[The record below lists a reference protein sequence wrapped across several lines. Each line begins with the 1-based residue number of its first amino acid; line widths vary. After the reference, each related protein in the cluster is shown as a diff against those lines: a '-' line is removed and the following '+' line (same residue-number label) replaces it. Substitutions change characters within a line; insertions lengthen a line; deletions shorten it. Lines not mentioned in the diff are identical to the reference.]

1 MTIALILST
10 GAVML
15 GLFALTLALAL
26 ALSLRDGARSTP
38 RSTAMDRLR
47 AMRFEGNSHS
57 SGS

>member
-1 MTIALILST
+1 MTIALVLST

-26 ALSLRDGARSTP
+26 ALSLREGARSTP

-47 AMRFEGNSHS
+47 AMRFEGNSH
-57 SGS
+57 